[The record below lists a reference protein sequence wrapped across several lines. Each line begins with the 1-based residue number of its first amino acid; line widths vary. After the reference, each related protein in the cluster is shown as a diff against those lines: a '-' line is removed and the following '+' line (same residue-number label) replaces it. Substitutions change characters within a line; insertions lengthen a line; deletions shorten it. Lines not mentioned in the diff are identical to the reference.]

1 VIQTDLTETSSL
13 KTQLEQCQVEL
24 SNCSGTIHETEERA
38 ALMERKFEDEL
49 ARADSTAAEL
59 KESRSLI
66 SSMEEN
72 YRNENV
78 EKSNEAKK
86 GAYIINVL
94 TSELKAARA
103 RVSELEVSVAE
114 GEERL
119 LKEVESAKVAEQ
131 SRKQGVGSQSSDFDD
146 RVRERNAS
154 RRSDPS
160 RLLDRALSDLA
171 ADLKAISASPT
182 ESGTGVG
189 SGSGSGSGSGG
200 GGGNMQRQRSISFS
214 VQRGSTLSKQDF
226 KSASMPQ
233 TGRRSAMLKEGKGH
247 TDRSYSQGRGASASV
262 ITGYPRSSSPGSRS
276 PSRARLG
283 GPSSVIDG
291 SSPCYCPLS
300 EEHALWTDLPS
311 LHRAL
316 PDLGDLIKKMATD
329 LYSTESQLEVLQDRY
344 STILDK
350 YDTVVAEFNAERFD
364 LTVVNKALNSDL
376 CDVRG
381 KLEEAE
387 ARLETEHGSSNILD
401 QTVIALLDAP
411 GGWEKYLDDRLLN
424 SLHADNSSI
433 SGKQI
438 AESIAPSDSSDGTG
452 ISKKTSHP
460 AETRGNAG
468 ASASGNS
475 GGSSNDEASS
485 RGNSR
490 SHSHSRSRSPSPR
503 SALDQFKPQEGQ
515 RYKGDSSKNLSGPL
529 WTRGVGA
536 APAAFRVRVPEVV
549 SRVVAVAGLALSR
562 ARQAE
567 DLLVTALSDLKTHQS
582 ALRISKGEYEYMS
595 MKYEESKS
603 KSRDMGDSFLEMET
617 NLMNGLRA
625 ATDLAEQQNRL
636 IEASD
641 AKVVDTVLPCP
652 ALSCP
657 ALPCPVL
664 SCPVLSCPVLPC
676 PALLCIL
683 YI

>member
-1 VIQTDLTETSSL
+1 MIQTDLTETSSL
-13 KTQLEQCQVEL
+13 KTQLEQCQLDL

-94 TSELKAARA
+94 TSELKSARA
-103 RVSELEVSVAE
+103 RVSELEASVAE

-131 SRKQGVGSQSSDFDD
+131 SRKQGVGAQPSDFDD

-160 RLLDRALSDLA
+160 RLLDRALADLA
-171 ADLKAISASPT
+171 ADLKAIAASPT
-182 ESGTGVG
+182 ESGTGG
-189 SGSGSGSGSGG
+189 GSGG

-214 VQRGSTLSKQDF
+214 VQRGSTPSRQDF

-233 TGRRSAMLKEGKGH
+233 TGRRSAMLKDGKGH

-262 ITGYPRSSSPGSRS
+262 VTGYPRSSSPGSRS

-350 YDTVVAEFNAERFD
+350 YDNVVAESNAERFD

-438 AESIAPSDSSDGTG
+438 AEPIAPSDSSDGTG

-468 ASASGNS
+468 ASGSGNT
-475 GGSSNDEASS
+475 GGSSNDEAPP

-490 SHSHSRSRSPSPR
+490 SHSRSRSPSPR

-515 RYKGDSSKNLSGPL
+515 RYKGDGSKNLSGPL

-625 ATDLAEQQNRL
+625 ATDLAEQQNLL

-641 AKVVDTVLPCP
+641 AKVVVTVLPCP
-652 ALSCP
+652 AL
-657 ALPCPVL
+657 PCPTTHTSHMIYQNSYNHLVL
-664 SCPVLSCPVLPC
+664 I
-676 PALLCIL
+676 AFF
-683 YI
+683 

>member
-1 VIQTDLTETSSL
+1 MIQTDLTETSSL
-13 KTQLEQCQVEL
+13 KTQLEQCQIEL
-24 SNCSGTIHETEERA
+24 SNCSGTIHETGERA

-94 TSELKAARA
+94 TSELKSARA
-103 RVSELEVSVAE
+103 RVSELEASVAE

-160 RLLDRALSDLA
+160 RLLDRALADLA

-182 ESGTGVG
+182 ESGTGGG
-189 SGSGSGSGSGG
+189 SGV
-200 GGGNMQRQRSISFS
+200 GNMQRQRSISFS
-214 VQRGSTLSKQDF
+214 VQRGSTPSRQDF

-233 TGRRSAMLKEGKGH
+233 TGRRSAMLKDGKGH
-247 TDRSYSQGRGASASV
+247 TDRSYSQGRGASAGGV
-262 ITGYPRSSSPGSRS
+262 TGYPRSSSPGSRS

-350 YDTVVAEFNAERFD
+350 YDTVVAESNAERFD

-468 ASASGNS
+468 ASGSGNT
-475 GGSSNDEASS
+475 GGSSVDEASP

-490 SHSHSRSRSPSPR
+490 SRSSSPR

-515 RYKGDSSKNLSGPL
+515 KYKGDSSKNLSGPL

-549 SRVVAVAGLALSR
+549 GRVVAVTGLALSR

-625 ATDLAEQQNRL
+625 ATDLAEQQNLL

-641 AKVVDTVLPCP
+641 AKVVVTVLSCPALPCHVLPCPALPCP

-657 ALPCPVL
+657 ALPYYAYSHMIYQNSYNHLVL
-664 SCPVLSCPVLPC
+664 IAFV
-676 PALLCIL
+676 
-683 YI
+683 